1 MTMELRVGQLTQG
14 DEFTVD
20 QGETWMTV
28 KTTTVV
34 YSPGATVVLVT
45 TDGGKRWWGTIDEY
59 VIVSPR

>member
-1 MTMELRVGQLTQG
+1 MTIEQRVGQLMPG

-34 YSPGATVVLVT
+34 YPPGQPVLLVT
-45 TDGGKRWWGTIDEY
+45 SEKGRRWWGFLQEM
-59 VIVSPR
+59 VIVR